1 MGIKEKL
8 VEKSGLPK
16 EIVLNYP
23 KLTLIGENE
32 LDVENYKGIIEYSQD
47 KIRLNTFLYVLKIEG
62 EGLELK
68 YVTDECISIKGKI
81 TAILML

>member
-8 VEKSGLPK
+8 TEKSGLPK

-23 KLTLIGENE
+23 KITLIGENE

-62 EGLELK
+62 ENLELK
-68 YVTDECISIKGKI
+68 YVTDECIAIKGKI

>member
-8 VEKSGLPK
+8 AEKSGLPK

>member
-8 VEKSGLPK
+8 AEKSGLPK

-23 KLTLIGENE
+23 KLTLIGEGE
-32 LDVENYKGIIEYSQD
+32 LEVENYKGIIEYSQNR
-47 KIRLNTFLYVLKIEG
+47 IRLNTFLYVLKIEG

-68 YVTDECISIKGKI
+68 YVTDECISIRGKI